1 MAFKPFRKTKF
12 EMQKPENIIWEKNY
26 LSRPDFESL
35 LRQKGCVLWFTG
47 LSGSGKST
55 LAKATQKALHDLG
68 RYAIVLDGDNIRH
81 GLNKNLTF
89 SEEDRNENIR
99 RVSEVCK
106 LLVNHGAIVITAFIS
121 PFRQDRINAKEVIG
135 EESFREVHV
144 STPLEECIKRDVKGL
159 YAKAKKGQIKN
170 FTGISQPYEEP
181 MKPVL
186 SIDTSEE
193 NLEASVGR
201 IVGLVVDS

>member
-1 MAFKPFRKTKF
+1 
-12 EMQKPENIIWEKNY
+12 MQKPVNIIWEKDY
-26 LSRPDFESL
+26 LSRPDFEDL
-35 LRQKGCVLWFTG
+35 LGQKGYVLWFTG

-55 LAKATQKALHDLG
+55 LAKATQKALHALG

-121 PFRQDRINAKEVIG
+121 PFRQDRMNAKEVIG
-135 EESFREVHV
+135 EESFKEVHV

-159 YAKAKKGQIKN
+159 YAKAQKGEIKN

-181 MKPVL
+181 LTPSLRINTAEKSL
-186 SIDTSEE
+186 DD
-193 NLEASVGR
+193 SVDF
-201 IVGLVVDS
+201 IVGLVTAE

>member
-1 MAFKPFRKTKF
+1 
-12 EMQKPENIIWEKNY
+12 MQKPENIVWEKDY
-26 LSRPDFESL
+26 LSRPDFEDL
-35 LRQKGCVLWFTG
+35 LGQKGCVLWFTG

-55 LAKATQKALHDLG
+55 LAKATQKALHQLG

-121 PFRQDRINAKEVIG
+121 PFRQDRINAKAVIG
-135 EESFREVHV
+135 QESFKEVFV
-144 STPLEECIKRDVKGL
+144 STPLAVCIERDVKGL
-159 YAKAKKGQIKN
+159 YAKAQRGEIKN

-181 MKPVL
+181 LMPAL
-186 SIDTSEE
+186 SINTSEE
-193 NLEASVGR
+193 HLEASVGR
-201 IVGLVVDS
+201 IVGLVSGS